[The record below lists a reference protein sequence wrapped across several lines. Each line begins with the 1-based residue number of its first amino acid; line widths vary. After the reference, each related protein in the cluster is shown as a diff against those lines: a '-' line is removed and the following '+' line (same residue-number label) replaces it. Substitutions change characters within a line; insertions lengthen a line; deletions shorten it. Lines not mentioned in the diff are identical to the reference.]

1 MQGLPRHLRVL
12 RDRINTAKNA
22 IDALER
28 FEFAHE
34 WGAVYAE
41 EKRENAMKNI
51 ERAVLAAAD
60 AIGVYPSE
68 AMAYRDQIV
77 RLQEENRRLTEAN
90 VIAMQGRAA

>member
-1 MQGLPRHLRVL
+1 VL

-77 RLQEENRRLTEAN
+77 RLQAENRRLTDAN

>member
-1 MQGLPRHLRVL
+1 MQGLPRHMRVL

-77 RLQEENRRLTEAN
+77 RLQAENRRLTDAN

>member
-1 MQGLPRHLRVL
+1 MQGLPRHMRVL

-90 VIAMQGRAA
+90 VIAMQGMAA

>member
-1 MQGLPRHLRVL
+1 MRVL

-90 VIAMQGRAA
+90 VIAMQGMAA

>member
-1 MQGLPRHLRVL
+1 VL

>member
-1 MQGLPRHLRVL
+1 MQGLPRHMRVL

-34 WGAVYAE
+34 WGAVYSE
-41 EKRENAMKNI
+41 QKRDQAIRNV
-51 ERAVLAAAD
+51 ERAVLEAAD
-60 AIGVYPSE
+60 AIGVKPSD
-68 AMAYRDQIV
+68 AVFYRDIID